1 MRLKFLKSDGEKTG
15 SSRRI
20 PRECLPAASRRYQN
34 CTRGLMDG
42 VEHAA
47 PAGACGKVGDGI
59 ENGEDTLA
67 EGGFGVIVGICVDG
81 PVNEEG
87 AAHDGF
93 AVDKAPVTAVG
104 AVVAIIAHGEI
115 FSGRDDE
122 FVTLDVVEGI
132 VAGGRVMDHVGF
144 IQGFAVD
151 EDLLVHNLQTIAGKA
166 DDALHEVR
174 MILVRIFEDDD
185 IAALEVAVWK
195 KVFVPVA
202 AAAKDEFVDEQMIAY
217 EEGLFH

>member
-1 MRLKFLKSDGEKTG
+1 
-15 SSRRI
+15 
-20 PRECLPAASRRYQN
+20 
-34 CTRGLMDG
+34 MDG
-42 VEHAA
+42 VEHAV

-67 EGGFGVIVGICVDG
+67 EGGFGVIIAIGVDG

-122 FVTLDVVEGI
+122 FVTLDVFADFVSPLDLHGRDEKLVAGRRKRVVEGI
-132 VAGGRVMDHVGF
+132 VAGGRVMDDVGF
-144 IQGFAVD
+144 VEQFAID
-151 EDLLVHNLQTIAGKA
+151 ENLLVNNFQTIAGEA
-166 DDALHEVR
+166 NDAFHEMR
-174 MILVRIFEDDD
+174 MILIRKFEDDD
-185 IAALEVAVWK
+185 VAALQVAVWK
-195 KVFVPVA
+195 KLFVPVA
-202 AAAKDEFVDEQMIAY
+202 AAAKDEFVDEEMIAY

>member
-1 MRLKFLKSDGEKTG
+1 
-15 SSRRI
+15 
-20 PRECLPAASRRYQN
+20 
-34 CTRGLMDG
+34 MDG
-42 VEHAA
+42 VEHAV

-67 EGGFGVIVGICVDG
+67 EGGFGVIIAIGVDG

-93 AVDKAPVTAVG
+93 AVDKPPVAAVG
-104 AVVAIIAHGEI
+104 AVVAIIAHSEI

-122 FVTLDVVEGI
+122 FVTVDVLADFVSPLDLHGRDEKLVAGRRKRVVEGI

-185 IAALEVAVWK
+185 VAALEIAVWK
-195 KVFVPVA
+195 KLFVPVA
-202 AAAKDEFVDEQMIAY
+202 AAAKDEFVDEEMIPY